1 MNSSKNRKVCRMMS
15 TPEVQRL
22 KMAWLA
28 AKEVGDT
35 QAQMRLILDHPQ
47 EQAALVDFIAAYHAI
62 GGADTK
68 SVESDTPLL
77 ALTQRACQSALER
90 VFEPE
95 TIANLGE
102 LRKGRQLSKV
112 EVAKGLHLGIDVW
125 NKFEEG
131 AIELVS
137 LSQRQLQ
144 RLAEFF
150 QVSVE
155 QFSTL
160 LSQSQ
165 PTFIA
170 NRRQTREAAD
180 KDQGPRKQ
188 SFADA
193 IDRGTMSKE
202 DKQLWLD

>member
-1 MNSSKNRKVCRMMS
+1 MNTS
-15 TPEVQRL
+15 ELQHL

-28 AKEVGDT
+28 AKEAGDT
-35 QAQMRLILDHPQ
+35 QTQMRLLRDHPT
-47 EQAALVDFIAAYHAI
+47 EQDALVDFIAACRAI
-62 GGADTK
+62 GRAD
-68 SVESDTPLL
+68 VESIEPDAPLL

-90 VFEPE
+90 AFEPQPA
-95 TIANLGE
+95 IATLGE
-102 LRKGRQLSKV
+102 LRKSLHLNKV

-144 RLAEFF
+144 HLAQFF
-150 QVSVE
+150 HVSVE

-160 LSQSQ
+160 LNHSQ
-165 PTFIA
+165 PAFTL

-180 KDQGPRKQ
+180 KDQGSRKQ

-193 IDRGTMSKE
+193 INRSTMSKE
-202 DKQLWLD
+202 DKHLWLE

>member
-1 MNSSKNRKVCRMMS
+1 MMN

-28 AKEVGDT
+28 AKEVGDA
-35 QAQMRLILDHPQ
+35 QAQMRLLLDHPQ
-47 EQAALVDFIAAYHAI
+47 EQAALVDFIAAYHTI

-68 SVESDTPLL
+68 SVEFDTPLL
-77 ALTQRACQSALER
+77 ALTQCACQSALER

-95 TIANLGE
+95 LAIANLGE
-102 LRKGRQLSKV
+102 LRKGHQLSKV
-112 EVAKGLHLGIDVW
+112 EAAKGLRLGIDVW

-150 QVSVE
+150 QVSME

-165 PTFIA
+165 PAFTA
-170 NRRQTREAAD
+170 NRRQRREAAD
-180 KDQGPRKQ
+180 KEQGSRKQ

-193 IDRGTMSKE
+193 IDRSTMSKE

>member
-1 MNSSKNRKVCRMMS
+1 MN
-15 TPEVQRL
+15 TPELQRL

-28 AKEVGDT
+28 AKETNDT
-35 QAQMRLILDHPQ
+35 QTQIRLLRDHPTEQ
-47 EQAALVDFIAAYHAI
+47 EALIDFVAAYHATSRT
-62 GGADTK
+62 D
-68 SVESDTPLL
+68 VESIASDVPLL

-90 VFEPE
+90 VFEPQLAVA
-95 TIANLGE
+95 TLSE
-102 LRKGRQLSKV
+102 LRKSRHLNKV
-112 EVAKGLHLGIDVW
+112 EVAKGLHLGVDVW

-155 QFSTL
+155 QFGTL
-160 LSQSQ
+160 LDHSQ
-165 PTFIA
+165 PAFTM

-193 IDRGTMSKE
+193 INRSTMSKE
-202 DKQLWLD
+202 YKQLWLE

>member
-1 MNSSKNRKVCRMMS
+1 MNKLQS
-15 TPEVQRL
+15 L

-28 AKEVGDT
+28 ANEAGDMQT
-35 QAQMRLILDHPQ
+35 QIRLLCENPAEQ
-47 EQAALVDFIAAYHAI
+47 EALVDFIAAYHAI
-62 GGADTK
+62 TREDR
-68 SVESDTPLL
+68 ESTELL

-90 VFEPE
+90 VFEPQLAVA
-95 TIANLGE
+95 TLSE
-102 LRKGRQLSKV
+102 LRKSRHLSKV
-112 EVAKGLHLGIDVW
+112 DTAKALHLGIDVW

-144 RLAEFF
+144 RLADFF

-160 LSQSQ
+160 LNQSH
-165 PTFIA
+165 PGFTL
-170 NRRQTREAAD
+170 NRRQTHEAAD
-180 KDQGPRKQ
+180 KEQGPRKQ

-193 IDRGTMSKE
+193 INRSTMSKE
-202 DKQLWLD
+202 EKALWLE

>member
-1 MNSSKNRKVCRMMS
+1 MN
-15 TPEVQRL
+15 TPELQRL
-22 KMAWLA
+22 KMAWLD
-28 AKEVGDT
+28 AKEADDT
-35 QAQMRLILDHPQ
+35 QTQMRVLHDHPTEQ
-47 EQAALVDFIAAYHAI
+47 EALVDFIAAYHAI
-62 GGADTK
+62 GRVDA
-68 SVESDTPLL
+68 ESTDPDASLL
-77 ALTQRACQSALER
+77 TLTQRACQSALER
-90 VFEPE
+90 VFEPQPA
-95 TIANLGE
+95 IATLSE
-102 LRKGRQLSKV
+102 LRKSRHLNKV

-160 LSQSQ
+160 LNHSQ
-165 PTFIA
+165 PAFTV

-180 KDQGPRKQ
+180 KNQGPNKQ

-193 IDRGTMSKE
+193 INRSTMSKE
-202 DKQLWLD
+202 DKKLWLD

>member
-1 MNSSKNRKVCRMMS
+1 MN
-15 TPEVQRL
+15 TPELQRL

-28 AKEVGDT
+28 AKEADDT
-35 QAQMRLILDHPQ
+35 QTQMRLLHDHPTEQ
-47 EQAALVDFIAAYHAI
+47 ETLVDFIAAYHAI
-62 GGADTK
+62 GRADVE
-68 SVESDTPLL
+68 SVEPDASLL

-90 VFEPE
+90 VFEPQPA
-95 TIANLGE
+95 IATLSE
-102 LRKGRQLSKV
+102 LRKSRHLNKV

-150 QVSVE
+150 QVNVE

-160 LSQSQ
+160 LNHSQ
-165 PTFIA
+165 PAFTV

-180 KDQGPRKQ
+180 KDQGPSKQ

-193 IDRGTMSKE
+193 INRSTMSKE

>member
-1 MNSSKNRKVCRMMS
+1 
-15 TPEVQRL
+15 
-22 KMAWLA
+22 MAWLA
-28 AKEVGDT
+28 AKEAGDT
-35 QAQMRLILDHPQ
+35 QTQMHLLRDHPTEQ
-47 EQAALVDFIAAYHAI
+47 EALVDFIAAYHAI
-62 GGADTK
+62 GRAG
-68 SVESDTPLL
+68 VENMEPDTPLL
-77 ALTQRACQSALER
+77 ALTQRAYQSALER
-90 VFEPE
+90 VFEPQPAM
-95 TIANLGE
+95 TTLGE
-102 LRKGRQLSKV
+102 LRKIRHLNKV

-160 LSQSQ
+160 LSHSQ
-165 PTFIA
+165 PAFTV

-180 KDQGPRKQ
+180 KEQGPRKQ
-188 SFADA
+188 SFDDA
-193 IDRGTMSKE
+193 VNRSTMSKE
-202 DKQLWLD
+202 DKQLWLE

>member
-1 MNSSKNRKVCRMMS
+1 MN
-15 TPEVQRL
+15 TPELQRL

-28 AKEVGDT
+28 AKEAGDT
-35 QAQMRLILDHPQ
+35 QTQMHLLRDHPTEQ
-47 EQAALVDFIAAYHAI
+47 EALVNFIAAYHAI
-62 GGADTK
+62 GRAD
-68 SVESDTPLL
+68 VENMEPDTPLL

-90 VFEPE
+90 LFEPQPAIV
-95 TIANLGE
+95 TLGE
-102 LRKGRQLSKV
+102 LRKSRHLNKV

-137 LSQRQLQ
+137 LSQRQSQ

-155 QFSTL
+155 QFSIL
-160 LSQSQ
+160 LNHSQ
-165 PTFIA
+165 PAFTV

-180 KDQGPRKQ
+180 KDQGPSKQ

-193 IDRGTMSKE
+193 INRSTMSKE
-202 DKQLWLD
+202 DKHLWLE